1 MKLLVYILSMVL
13 AVVAMADSTQKLQIG
28 VLRKADS
35 CTRKAKAGDTVSV
48 HYVGK
53 LQDGTI
59 FDSSLERGTPIT
71 FPLGVGRVIQGWDQ
85 GILGMC
91 VGEKRKLTIPSHLA
105 YGKQGAGKIP
115 PDATLV
121 FTTELMDIEGA
132 KHDL

>member
-1 MKLLVYILSMVL
+1 MKFIIYLLSIVL
-13 AVVAMADSTQKLQIG
+13 CVAALADTQQKLQIG
-28 VLRKADS
+28 ILKKADS

-53 LQDGTI
+53 LQDGTV
-59 FDSSLERGTPIT
+59 FDSSLDRGQPIT

-91 VGEKRKLTIPSHLA
+91 IGEKRKLTIPSHLA

-121 FTTELMDIEGA
+121 FTTELVDIEGVE
-132 KHDL
+132 KDL